1 MSIAA
6 SIDVK
11 LENFHKKTTPIF
23 EIIDVLINHGWT
35 FNENKYITYLPFG
48 DKDDFDWQTD
58 ENIDIAQLKKIF
70 ELKEHADE
78 IVGIMMYWKNSE
90 IGGSFL
96 FWPSSTYETF
106 SLNFNAFRPMINLQD
121 NYEIIDFQ
129 WYLKRLL
136 PCLDDAFG
144 VESFSFEQHR

>member
-6 SIDVK
+6 SINVK
-11 LENFHKKTTPIF
+11 LENFHKKTTPIY
-23 EIIDVLINHGWT
+23 EIIDVLINNEWT

-96 FWPSSTYETF
+96 FWPPSTYETF
-106 SLNFNAFRPMINLQD
+106 SLNFNAFRPMINLQN

-136 PCLDDAFG
+136 PCLDATFG